1 MVQKYD
7 HNDSTQ
13 LSPHFNVSE
22 FRCKCG
28 QFHDILISE
37 ELIEKL
43 EKLYS
48 ALNCSKIIVTSGYR
62 CEQHDKS
69 VGGSGSGQHTL
80 GNAADICC
88 YGQDG
93 QPIPS
98 KLVCCKAQDIGFT
111 GIANITAAYIYTH
124 VDVREGYKWY
134 GDEVKG
140 DNTVTDDFYKYFVIS
155 TSGSNEM
162 DNHKEGDKM
171 NGMKGIDV
179 SVHNGN
185 IDWERVKK
193 ADIQFAILRAG
204 YGKVASQKD
213 KKFEDNYAGA
223 KKAGVPAG
231 AYWYSYATTVD
242 EACQE
247 AEVCVSIL
255 AGKQFEFPIFFDQEE
270 KKTLDTGK
278 ANCSAMVRAFCEVL
292 EAHGYWVGLYTSRS
306 VLSTHIEDDIKTR
319 YALWVAEWGSK
330 LNYSGAVG
338 IWQYSDKGAVDGI
351 TGAVDLDTA
360 YIDYATKVKNAGK
373 NGYGTNAP
381 TPAPTEPDSA
391 DTPTATVTV
400 TIGKDTYKGTLV
412 KA

>member
-1 MVQKYD
+1 MIKSYQFFDK
-7 HNDSTQ
+7 TQ

-28 QFHDILISE
+28 REHEILIAD
-37 ELIEKL
+37 ELIQKL
-43 EKLYS
+43 EKLYA

-62 CEQHDKS
+62 CTAHDKS
-69 VGGSGSGQHTL
+69 VGGSSKGQHTK

-93 QPIPS
+93 QPISS
-98 KLVCCKAQDIGFT
+98 KTVCCKAQDIGFT

-124 VDVREGYKWY
+124 VDVRTGSKWY

-140 DNTVTDDFYKYFVIS
+140 NSTVTSDFYQYFGIQ
-155 TSGSNEM
+155 NE
-162 DNHKEGDKM
+162 NTK
-171 NGMKGIDV
+171 NMKGIDV

-185 IDWERVKK
+185 IDWQKVK
-193 ADIQFAILRAG
+193 ADGIEFAILRAG
-204 YGKVASQKD
+204 YGREFSQKD

-223 KKAGVPAG
+223 KAAGIPVG

-242 EACQE
+242 EAKLE
-247 AEVCVSIL
+247 AEVCVSTL
-255 AGKQFEFPIFFDQEE
+255 GNKQFEFPIFFDQEE

-278 ANCSAMVRAFCEVL
+278 ANCSAMVRAFCDVL
-292 EAHGYWVGLYTSRS
+292 EKNGFWVGLYTSRS

-319 YALWVAEWGSK
+319 YALWVAEWGEK

-338 IWQYSDKGAVDGI
+338 IWQYSSKGKVGGI
-351 TGAVDLDTA
+351 SGNVDLDTA
-360 YIDYATKVKNAGK
+360 YIDYAAKVKAAGK
-373 NGYGTNAP
+373 NGYGTANFTSAHD
-381 TPAPTEPDSA
+381 EPEISA
-391 DTPTATVTV
+391 ANVTV
-400 TIGKDTYKGTLV
+400 TIGGNTYKGTIV